1 MSRRMVPPRHVAQYP
16 VSAGAGLFTAM
27 PRLADRDMPAATV
40 LVVEDNAQVRRTIVR
55 SLRGNGYAVIEACD
69 SYEALEIIESRPG
82 TVSLVVTDLVLSGI
96 NGLELAK
103 TIDRREPGIR
113 VVFMSAYGDDPW
125 GLREKVP
132 QEQFLAKPFS
142 LTDLLEVVRRTLT
155 V

>member
-1 MSRRMVPPRHVAQYP
+1 MSHRMAPPRHVSSYSP
-16 VSAGAGLFTAM
+16 DGAGLFTAM
-27 PRLADRDMPAATV
+27 PRLAEREAPAATV

-55 SLRGNGYAVIEACD
+55 SLRGNGYCVLEASD
-69 SYEALEIIESRPG
+69 SYEALEIVESRPG
-82 TVSLVVTDLVLSGI
+82 TVSLVVTDLMLSGM

-125 GLREKVP
+125 GLRGKVP
-132 QEQFLAKPFS
+132 QAQFLAKPFS
-142 LTDLLEVVRRTLT
+142 LTDLLDAVRRTLT

>member
-1 MSRRMVPPRHVAQYP
+1 
-16 VSAGAGLFTAM
+16 M
-27 PRLADRDMPAATV
+27 PRLANREMPVATI

-69 SYEALEIIESRPG
+69 SYEALEIVDSRPG

-113 VVFMSAYGDDPW
+113 VVFMSAYGEDPG

-142 LTDLLEVVRRTLT
+142 LTDLLDVVRRSLT

>member
-1 MSRRMVPPRHVAQYP
+1 MSPPRHVAPYP
-16 VSAGAGLFTAM
+16 ASSGAGLFTAM
-27 PRLADRDMPAATV
+27 PCLVDREMPVATV

-82 TVSLVVTDLVLSGI
+82 TVALVVTDLVLPGI

-103 TIDRREPGIR
+103 AIDRREPGIG

-125 GLREKVP
+125 GLRDKVP
-132 QEQFLAKPFS
+132 QEQFLPKPFS
-142 LTDLLEVVRRTLT
+142 LTDLLSAVRRTLP

>member
-1 MSRRMVPPRHVAQYP
+1 MAPPRHVAPYTA
-16 VSAGAGLFTAM
+16 SAGAGLFTAM
-27 PRLADRDMPAATV
+27 PTLANREMPVATI

-96 NGLELAK
+96 NGLDLAK

-125 GLREKVP
+125 GLRDKVP
-132 QEQFLAKPFS
+132 QDQFLAKPFS
-142 LTDLLEVVRRTLT
+142 LTDLLDVVRRTLPG
-155 V
+155 

>member
-1 MSRRMVPPRHVAQYP
+1 
-16 VSAGAGLFTAM
+16 M
-27 PRLADRDMPAATV
+27 PRLAERGLPPATV

-55 SLRGNGYAVIEACD
+55 SLRGSGYAVLEACD

-113 VVFMSAYGDDPW
+113 IVYMSAYGDDPW

-132 QEQFLAKPFS
+132 EDRFLAKPFS
-142 LTDLLEVVRRTLT
+142 LTDLLDVVGRTLT

>member
-1 MSRRMVPPRHVAQYP
+1 
-16 VSAGAGLFTAM
+16 M
-27 PRLADRDMPAATV
+27 PRLANREMPVATI

-69 SYEALEIIESRPG
+69 SYEALEIVDSRPG

-113 VVFMSAYGDDPW
+113 VVFMSAYGEDPW

-142 LTDLLEVVRRTLT
+142 LTDLLDVVRRSLT